1 MIEKLL
7 KFENENVE
15 LINYKFNN
23 SDNLMWPF
31 IRMKIFTD
39 IISKKL
45 NLSEP
50 HANKKSIKFSDKIK
64 YFYNLIFNP
73 VFYINKTFDILSISI
88 SRTNMLKESKYFNF
102 LYDYYNLIYPEKTI
116 FLEEAF
122 RMKFYKNKY
131 FKNTYLFD
139 SLKLKPYL
147 YSKFN
152 FLKTRDN
159 NIKYFINSLKKI
171 KLFDENYYNNLEK
184 LLNRT
189 SIRVYYLEKLFG
201 KFLRKIKPKILFL
214 NTASYGGTNV
224 ILIKVAKEMGIKT
237 AEFQHGVITK
247 SHIAYNYGEEVF
259 KNKEYQKY
267 LPDYLLTY
275 GDFWNENMRIPVK
288 KITIG
293 NPHFW
298 YNYDKIN
305 NFKEEINKKR
315 ILIVSQGALTNIYV
329 KIAKELSKKISN
341 DYEIIFKLHPGEVAF
356 EERYKDLENYDNII
370 IKKDGDIYE
379 LINISDYIVSI
390 YSTTIF
396 EAASLNKPVYVYKH
410 PMSDAY
416 IPEDIG
422 ERVRD
427 TNELYEKIIE
437 NIKSKN
443 EYNINY
449 FWNKNWKENYRKFLK
464 DEIGIEVEK

>member
-1 MIEKLL
+1 MNINILLEKETNDLLNFTIRNKVSLWQLVRYNIFLEKMKENEKLL
-7 KFENENVE
+7 EAHSQK
-15 LINYKFNN
+15 
-23 SDNLMWPF
+23 
-31 IRMKIFTD
+31 R
-39 IISKKL
+39 
-45 NLSEP
+45 
-50 HANKKSIKFSDKIK
+50 KKSIIDYLTYIWLTTKKNPLLFSKPSYI
-64 YFYNLIFNP
+64 L
-73 VFYINKTFDILSISI
+73 VFGPSIVNFI
-88 SRTNMLKESKYFNF
+88 TKEKKYFNRI
-102 LYDYYNLIYPEKTI
+102 YDYYNFLFEKETTMLEDSYGYKYFYPRAFKNVYYRDYIKIMTVLKSKILINKIDSKDLKIIES
-116 FLEEAF
+116 FLKYIKQHFELNDNYIG
-122 RMKFYKNKY
+122 KVKNKII
-131 FKNTYLFD
+131 KTMK
-139 SLKLKPYL
+139 KLPYYEYYYKKL
-147 YSKFN
+147 
-152 FLKTRDN
+152 
-159 NIKYFINSLKKI
+159 IN
-171 KLFDENYYNNLEK
+171 
-184 LLNRT
+184 
-189 SIRVYYLEKLFG
+189 
-201 KFLRKIKPKILFL
+201 KIKPKIVFL
-214 NTASYGGTNV
+214 NTASYGGENF
-224 ILIKVAKEMGIKT
+224 LIRLLKDERVVVG
-237 AEFQHGVITK
+237 EFQHGVITK
-247 SHIAYNYGEEVF
+247 SHIAYNYGEAVF

-288 KITIG
+288 KITVG

-305 NFKEEINKKR
+305 NFKEELNKKKKR
-315 ILIVSQGALTNIYV
+315 ILIVSQGTLTNIYV

-356 EERYKDLENYDNII
+356 EERYKDLKSYDNII

-422 ERVRD
+422 ERFRD

-449 FWNKNWKENYRKFLK
+449 FWNKNWKNNYIQF
-464 DEIGIEVEK
+464 IETYIR